1 MAIKLITSTEPI
13 YMSVVQYLDLP
24 SAARLTGVSVTKLYR
39 FIYSGDLAIYNING
53 KLVVK
58 VEDLLK
64 QKTDIKDCELLEP
77 TFMNLIAEVKTDV

>member
-1 MAIKLITSTEPI
+1 MA
-13 YMSVVQYLDLP
+13 VVEYLDLP

-39 FIYSGDLAIYNING
+39 FIHSGDLAIYKVKG
-53 KLVVK
+53 ELVVK

-77 TFMNLIAEVKTDV
+77 TFMNLITEVKTENIN